1 MLKWTFTSFIRIKS
15 VKISKVCKL
24 FQFPKNAL
32 ILTDKQNMCDIY
44 MYYESKSA
52 EDSYRQNFLSF
63 YLLYLFKS
71 NGLKKKTFS
80 FQIYLF
86 IFGCA
91 GFSLLCARFLQFQ
104 RAKATLAQCR
114 RFSLQRLL
122 LWSTCSKRL
131 GFRSCGAQAQL
142 LHGMWDPPRPG
153 IKPMSPALVGRF
165 STTGLQEKHIKH
177 FFFFLIQLIH

>member
-71 NGLKKKTFS
+71 NGLKKKKLFL
-80 FQIYLF
+80 FRFIYLF
-86 IFGCA
+86 
-91 GFSLLCARFLQFQ
+91 
-104 RAKATLAQCR
+104 LAA
-114 RFSLQRLL
+114 
-122 LWSTCSKRL
+122 L
-131 GFRSCGAQAQL
+131 GFPCCAHVFSSFSEPRPLWRSAGASHCSGFCCGARALSAWASVAVAHKLSCSMACGILPDQGSNPCP
-142 LHGMWDPPRPG
+142 LHW
-153 IKPMSPALVGRF
+153 
-165 STTGLQEKHIKH
+165 
-177 FFFFLIQLIH
+177 

>member
-1 MLKWTFTSFIRIKS
+1 MINPVHCGRKTSFIVVFSLKTFPFYSHWIYNNSHNYHDLDRGMLKWTFTSFIRIKS

-71 NGLKKKTFS
+71 NGLKKKN
-80 FQIYLF
+80 
-86 IFGCA
+86 
-91 GFSLLCARFLQFQ
+91 
-104 RAKATLAQCR
+104 
-114 RFSLQRLL
+114 
-122 LWSTCSKRL
+122 
-131 GFRSCGAQAQL
+131 
-142 LHGMWDPPRPG
+142 
-153 IKPMSPALVGRF
+153 
-165 STTGLQEKHIKH
+165 
-177 FFFFLIQLIH
+177 FFFLDLFIYFWLRWVFLAVRTFSLVSASQGHSGAVQALLTVAASVVEHVL